1 MNAARLPMLLPK
13 RSGQDDTNDNKP
25 IDKNMSST
33 LDKNLLPQFDSVKD
47 NDEEILWTGE
57 PKFIPYIFS
66 GLGAGLFTLAFGIV
80 WMLTTIN
87 FKSDDGSSA
96 NPFLWLFG
104 LLPLLQGLY
113 VFLNRLLSFSN
124 TAYGYSNKRIMM
136 RTGFIGTDFK
146 TIDYD
151 KISDI
156 EVTVNIIER
165 IYNLGSIRFFSGR
178 TQTDEGN
185 TTKLYDVWSAIENPY
200 EVFKMV
206 KQTSVDIKTDFNYPN
221 ALRPDINPG
230 YKTKYDRKD

>member
-1 MNAARLPMLLPK
+1 
-13 RSGQDDTNDNKP
+13 
-25 IDKNMSST
+25 
-33 LDKNLLPQFDSVKD
+33 
-47 NDEEILWTGE
+47 
-57 PKFIPYIFS
+57 
-66 GLGAGLFTLAFGIV
+66 
-80 WMLTTIN
+80 MLTTIN

-165 IYNLGSIRFFSGR
+165 IYNVGSIRFFSGR

>member
-1 MNAARLPMLLPK
+1 
-13 RSGQDDTNDNKP
+13 
-25 IDKNMSST
+25 MSST
-33 LDKNLLPQFDSVKD
+33 FDKNLLPEFDSVKD
-47 NDEEILWTGE
+47 NDEEILWTGK

-66 GLGAGLFTLAFGIV
+66 GLGTSLFSLAFGLIWV
-80 WMLTTIN
+80 LVN
-87 FKSDDGSSA
+87 FNIKPDNADGG
-96 NPFLWLFG
+96 FQYFWLFG
-104 LLPLLQGLY
+104 LIPLLQGLY

-124 TAYGYSNKRIMM
+124 TAYGYSNKRVMM

-165 IYNLGSIRFFSGR
+165 IYNVGSIRFFSGR
-178 TQTDEGN
+178 TQTDENN
-185 TTKLYDVWSAIENPY
+185 TTKLYDVWGAIENPY
-200 EVFKMV
+200 EIFKMV

-221 ALRPDINPG
+221 ALRPETNPG

>member
-1 MNAARLPMLLPK
+1 
-13 RSGQDDTNDNKP
+13 
-25 IDKNMSST
+25 MSST
-33 LDKNLLPQFDSVKD
+33 FDKNLLLEFDSVKD
-47 NDEEILWTGE
+47 NDEEVLWTGK

-87 FKSDDGSSA
+87 IKKDDGSSA
-96 NPFLWLFG
+96 SPFFWLFG

-124 TAYGYSNKRIMM
+124 TAYGYSNKRVMM

-146 TIDYD
+146 SIDYD

-165 IYNLGSIRFFSGR
+165 MYNVGSIRFFSGR

-200 EVFKMV
+200 EIFKMV

-221 ALRPDINPG
+221 ALRPETNSG